1 VIYLACAVGKFH
13 ENKSLSRFLRSSI
26 NNRKPKAMS
35 IIDSGHHGS
44 TWRKASRSVGNGEC
58 VEISS
63 RPGLVSIR
71 DSKNPE
77 GSVLSYP
84 ADAFRSFLDVVK
96 RNTSE
101 R

>member
-1 VIYLACAVGKFH
+1 
-13 ENKSLSRFLRSSI
+13 
-26 NNRKPKAMS
+26 MS
-35 IIDSGHHGS
+35 TTDSDHHGI

-63 RPGLVSIR
+63 HPGLVSIR

-77 GSVLSYP
+77 GPVLSYS

-96 RNTSE
+96 RNASE